1 MNYDIEKILP
11 HNRPMILIDDIVEVN
26 KESRY
31 VIAKV
36 TIKEEMI
43 FFDKTINGISALTG
57 IEFLAQ
63 TIGCYAF
70 FGIENEKPKIG
81 FLLGSRSYKNNLE
94 KFENGE
100 TYYIKASEIFSDN
113 ELVSFNC
120 LIYNGDNEY
129 ASAVI
134 NAFQPKNARKFLE
147 G

>member
-57 IEFLAQ
+57 IEFMAQ

-70 FGIENEKPKIG
+70 FGNENEKPKIG

-120 LIYNGDNEY
+120 LIYNGGNEY

>member
-57 IEFLAQ
+57 IEFMAQ

-70 FGIENEKPKIG
+70 FGNENEKPKIG

-94 KFENGE
+94 KFENGK

-120 LIYNGDNEY
+120 LIYNGDNEC

-134 NAFQPKNARKFLE
+134 NAFQPKNARKYLE